1 MSYCVVDHCGFKYL
15 VYCGKDEKMKVTVT
29 YRFDTDITNSET
41 YEGIADIKADFYNR
55 VLRLTSYNGN
65 ETVYNMNSI
74 VRYEVDK
81 LEEKI

>member
-1 MSYCVVDHCGFKYL
+1 
-15 VYCGKDEKMKVTVT
+15 MKVTVT